1 MDSLQ
6 NMWNLKGD
14 MPTPISEYDLAFYTH
29 ILYSSSFK
37 IRTVC
42 LKIQG
47 SGEEVLIKSD
57 KRANL
62 PFLGKFKS
70 NSSAYHFQ

>member
-14 MPTPISEYDLAFYTH
+14 MPTPISEHDLAFYTH

-37 IRTVC
+37 I
-42 LKIQG
+42 
-47 SGEEVLIKSD
+47 
-57 KRANL
+57 
-62 PFLGKFKS
+62 
-70 NSSAYHFQ
+70 